1 MSSEDLTNSV
11 NKLVE
16 LTKQIKDARVDIKVI
31 TDAEKKLKTHV
42 KQLMLDNGLDVINVK
57 NKIKISVKTSVKK
70 SGLNKASV
78 GSGLD
83 IFFDG
88 NKVQSGTAL
97 KIILDNLPSKES
109 STVSL
114 TGINKE

>member
-16 LTKQIKDARVDIKVI
+16 LNKQIKDARVDIKVI

-42 KQLMLDNGLDVINVK
+42 QKLMIDNGLDVINLK
-57 NKIKISVKTSVKK
+57 NKVKISVKTSVKK

-78 GSGLD
+78 GNGLT

-88 NKVQSGTAL
+88 NQAQSETAL
-97 KIILDNLPSKES
+97 KTIIDSLPSKES

-114 TGINKE
+114 TGPKE